1 MYVCMTCMYVCTVY
15 ITVCIYIYG
24 CVRAEFV
31 VFQLITVFRTNHE
44 LCVVFADV
52 EI

>member
-1 MYVCMTCMYVCTVY
+1 MSYIKRTRVCMYVCMTCMYVCTVY

-31 VFQLITVFRTNHE
+31 RVSVDNGI
-44 LCVVFADV
+44 
-52 EI
+52 